1 MAPAASGGER
11 MKINPNKSISS
22 EILDVIDWIS
32 SEHNSKYEKG
42 ILTGLRIAECIA
54 EAVERNSEVNE

>member
-1 MAPAASGGER
+1 
-11 MKINPNKSISS
+11 MKINPDKSISS

-32 SEHNSKYEKG
+32 SHDNSEYEKG

-54 EAVERNSEVNE
+54 EAVERNSEVIE